1 MRSTRWTA
9 LVLGLLTLGMVLA
22 ACGGGDGDG
31 GGTTGGGTAGGGGG
45 TTVTI
50 SGFAYDPSTV
60 QVSGETTLTI
70 TNEDDVTH
78 TFTLDDGSVD
88 EEIGGGESVEVTV
101 NVSET
106 TGFHCTIH
114 PQMTGTLEVA

>member
-22 ACGGGDGDG
+22 ACGGDDGNG